1 MYCLTPKSIVLRVK
15 LWITDFFGHKLQ
27 ITLINVTTFISVIQM
42 VLRLKQ
48 LVLRVKA
55 LLLRVKHLTLRVK
68 QLVLR
73 VKQCI
78 KI

>member
-1 MYCLTPKSIVLRVK
+1 MYCFTRKVNCLCLKTSVLRVK
-15 LWITDFFGHKLQ
+15 HY
-27 ITLINVTTFISVIQM
+27 INDPLAKNYK
-42 VLRLKQ
+42 LRLKCGNVSRVKQ
-48 LVLRVKA
+48 MVLRVKA
-55 LLLRVKHLTLRVK
+55 LILRVKHLTLRVK

>member
-1 MYCLTPKSIVLRVK
+1 MSIVSGVKTIVLRVK
-15 LWITDFFGHKLQ
+15 YYIMILLA
-27 ITLINVTTFISVIQM
+27 INYKQSN
-42 VLRLKQ
+42 VLKYSSIF
-48 LVLRVKA
+48 VLRVKQLA
-55 LLLRVKHLTLRVK
+55 LRVKHLTLSIKRFIVCVK